1 MNTLHGILAHDGQSP
16 DGIVYH
22 RGDQVTIFDDGR
34 NDSCNNE
41 VHVLNHQTNQAIV
54 VPVSAVCWVPTHS
67 ESRPAG
73 VTLFTIYGRRIT
85 HHQPGDPMPSL
96 ANRAIKVL
104 LGSGHQVTHTI
115 VTEDD
120 ISTWAQ
126 RLEEPERQAFFT
138 YQWNSLLSDWPARD
152 MNDLLSAWPCPD
164 SDGLSEAGLSM
175 GTTNSCISSPTTPA
189 WSIDQIGGPRRDSAV
204 DVGCSSHNKDAQD
217 PMCFPGDEYSRGLN
231 PYLVS
236 SEPGSP
242 TRYDAIPLP
251 TFAEQQ
257 SVNKHAAQAVSVT
270 THPTATMGGRPSAGF
285 MASSYLGTSGG
296 QMGYTAANN
305 KSIPVVCQSAATD
318 FQVNYMY
325 LPSSDDSEHTG
336 INHPQQRYEAANND
350 ASWSQQAA
358 TEWPSYQSAEV
369 YQAVQSSDQSTMPP
383 PVNQETV
390 PRAHMTPMPLPTLSE
405 NGHYM
410 TTSHYEPVPIQR
422 FDDRRAETFGA
433 YSMASNTPAFHRTQ
447 ERQTVGLTAPPQ
459 PPNATVWA
467 QQQTSRPGNG
477 RTPVPQAAPVNFRR
491 SPSQQSSAPAFRPEL
506 IVDFFTRQ
514 TQPHIDVLDVRQR
527 EQQDE
532 VLSPEQSASPSVS
545 ESLEVIRTATA
556 ETLRVLGTLRPG
568 SMPSFN
574 LTEQRLRGE
583 VEKII
588 ASVQSIRQT
597 ALAGNGLPQQDRRTL
612 NQQVQSLA
620 GYIEYLGEV
629 FPDMVEPAKASE
641 PASSATQTQPSAPSS
656 SSAQRPST
664 AAPQTAHPA
673 NSMAINREHQRLLR
687 QLAEDVVPSQP
698 RMMNPNVAPAPSA
711 PQPVVMMPGQDMMP
725 ASSGGPSPIDLH
737 QPNWA
742 DASVPTIV
750 DPAMSAAYPAVQS
763 ISAHSSPYLGPAA
776 DPNPRGHYLLPG
788 SVAMATTASAPG
800 IVSTTSA
807 PSPLR
812 PSPRG
817 RLPVVLSPMPMPVA
831 SFDRRSSLPGRRV
844 AQPPRERERYRATPY
859 PQSYRG
865 TSDRKGSM

>member
-1 MNTLHGILAHDGQSP
+1 MNTLHGILAHEGQSP
-16 DGIVYH
+16 DGIVFH

-104 LGSGHQVTHTI
+104 LGSGHQVTHTV

-152 MNDLLSAWPCPD
+152 MNDLLSAWPCQD
-164 SDGLSEAGLSM
+164 SDGLSEGGLSM

-189 WSIDQIGGPRRDSAV
+189 LSIDQIGGPRRDSAV
-204 DVGCSSHNKDAQD
+204 DVSCSSHNKDGQD

-242 TRYDAIPLP
+242 TGYDAIPLP

-257 SVNKHAAQAVSVT
+257 SVIKHAAQAVSVT
-270 THPTATMGGRPSAGF
+270 AHPTATMGGRPSAGF
-285 MASSYLGTSGG
+285 MASSYLGPSVG
-296 QMGYTAANN
+296 QIGYTTANE

-336 INHPQQRYEAANND
+336 INHHPQQRYEAANND

-369 YQAVQSSDQSTMPP
+369 YQGVQSSDQSTMPP

-390 PRAHMTPMPLPTLSE
+390 PRAHMTPMPLPALSE

-422 FDDRRAETFGA
+422 FDDRHAETFGA

-459 PPNATVWA
+459 PPNVTVWA
-467 QQQTSRPGNG
+467 QQQSSRPGNG

-532 VLSPEQSASPSVS
+532 VLSPEQSVSPSVS

-588 ASVQSIRQT
+588 ASVQSIRQI
-597 ALAGNGLPQQDRRTL
+597 ALAGNGLPQQDRRAL

-641 PASSATQTQPSAPSS
+641 PVTTTQTQPSAPSS
-656 SSAQRPST
+656 STAQRPST
-664 AAPQTAHPA
+664 VAAQTAHPA
-673 NSMAINREHQRLLR
+673 NGMAINREHQRLLR
-687 QLAEDVVPSQP
+687 QLAEDVVPSHP

-725 ASSGGPSPIDLH
+725 ALSGGPSPIDFH

-750 DPAMSAAYPAVQS
+750 DPAMSAGYPAVQS

-817 RLPVVLSPMPMPVA
+817 RLPLVLSPMPMPVA

-844 AQPPRERERYRATPY
+844 AQPPRERERYRAAPY

-865 TSDRKGSM
+865 TSDRKGSI

>member
-1 MNTLHGILAHDGQSP
+1 
-16 DGIVYH
+16 
-22 RGDQVTIFDDGR
+22 
-34 NDSCNNE
+34 
-41 VHVLNHQTNQAIV
+41 
-54 VPVSAVCWVPTHS
+54 
-67 ESRPAG
+67 
-73 VTLFTIYGRRIT
+73 
-85 HHQPGDPMPSL
+85 
-96 ANRAIKVL
+96 
-104 LGSGHQVTHTI
+104 
-115 VTEDD
+115 
-120 ISTWAQ
+120 
-126 RLEEPERQAFFT
+126 
-138 YQWNSLLSDWPARD
+138 
-152 MNDLLSAWPCPD
+152 
-164 SDGLSEAGLSM
+164 
-175 GTTNSCISSPTTPA
+175 
-189 WSIDQIGGPRRDSAV
+189 
-204 DVGCSSHNKDAQD
+204 
-217 PMCFPGDEYSRGLN
+217 
-231 PYLVS
+231 
-236 SEPGSP
+236 
-242 TRYDAIPLP
+242 
-251 TFAEQQ
+251 
-257 SVNKHAAQAVSVT
+257 
-270 THPTATMGGRPSAGF
+270 
-285 MASSYLGTSGG
+285 
-296 QMGYTAANN
+296 
-305 KSIPVVCQSAATD
+305 
-318 FQVNYMY
+318 
-325 LPSSDDSEHTG
+325 
-336 INHPQQRYEAANND
+336 
-350 ASWSQQAA
+350 
-358 TEWPSYQSAEV
+358 
-369 YQAVQSSDQSTMPP
+369 MPP

-410 TTSHYEPVPIQR
+410 TTSHYEPVTIQR

-459 PPNATVWA
+459 PPHVTVWA
-467 QQQTSRPGNG
+467 QQQSSRPGNG

-597 ALAGNGLPQQDRRTL
+597 ALAGNGLPQQDRRAL

-629 FPDMVEPAKASE
+629 FPDMVEPAKVSE
-641 PASSATQTQPSAPSS
+641 PATSTQTQPSATSPKMWLPS
-656 SSAQRPST
+656 P
-664 AAPQTAHPA
+664 
-673 NSMAINREHQRLLR
+673 
-687 QLAEDVVPSQP
+687 P
-698 RMMNPNVAPAPSA
+698 RMMNPTVAPAPSE

-725 ASSGGPSPIDLH
+725 ASSGGPSPIDFP

-742 DASVPTIV
+742 GASVPTIV

-800 IVSTTSA
+800 IVSTTTPT
-807 PSPLR
+807 PSTLR
-812 PSPRG
+812 PSPRS
-817 RLPVVLSPMPMPVA
+817 RHPVVLSPMPMPVA

-844 AQPPRERERYRATPY
+844 AQPPRERERYRAAPY

-865 TSDRKGSM
+865 TGDRKGSI